1 MCVGFLPGVECITE
15 NDSYHPLS
23 CSPFMPHFCTLQI
36 SLSVL
41 TVYYSLCYYTGFLL
55 SVLAR
60 FLETVVTLL
69 VLGEHVHNGTHK
81 LQITC
86 NCYSS
91 VYTGTFTSKKTNET
105 TSDVLTSAT
114 QPKVWKY
121 LD

>member
-1 MCVGFLPGVECITE
+1 VCVGFLPGVECITE

-69 VLGEHVHNGTHK
+69 VLGEHVHK

-86 NCYSS
+86 NCYTS